1 MAEREASREREAEQ
15 RPYDLYAELLRKH
28 EVSKT
33 RAETGTIVV
42 RGKDEP
48 WVQAKQGLLKHFCH
62 PSINDTAAEG
72 WLFFLHEI
80 RTQSGRH
87 RHQGGLAIYV
97 VEGKGYT
104 TVNGERV
111 DWEEGDLILL
121 PIMPNGVEHQHFNTD
136 PEKPSRWLAFIPYF
150 LTERLGQYTTQ
161 VEVSPD
167 WEKIKGRDEAR
178 H

>member
-1 MAEREASREREAEQ
+1 MGEREAMREREAEPKQ
-15 RPYDLYAELLRKH
+15 RDLYEELFRIVK
-28 EVSKT
+28 ENMT
-33 RAETGTIVV
+33 RANTGKVV
-42 RGKDEP
+42 IRGKDQP
-48 WVQAKQGLLKHFCH
+48 WEQAKQGKLKHFCH
-62 PSINDTAAEG
+62 PDIKDTAADG

-97 VEGKGYT
+97 VDGKGYT